1 MKYLAAVT
9 ACVFVTAC
17 NLNKNAKSIVSEDFT
32 DVRTSAKDQG
42 SAGSGDQ
49 TAIENSPNSNQ
60 NESGTKTEPSG
71 PSAGS
76 DMKTENKSEPTTNSG
91 PGKHLL
97 VPNRPVT
104 QISRCVGIPSNPND
118 PNSVTAPFASVLKT
132 LTATGKV
139 SQCEERM
146 ISDDAPAVIRDQL
159 AEVAKVTCE
168 AGMEFTA
175 SKECDPPQSGLQV
188 LAVTEADIAGQK
200 TSVYLRSTL
209 TFTNLTAEEKLAL
222 KLGLKQAIMGL
233 EAIPGLQS
241 KMTSDLE

>member
-1 MKYLAAVT
+1 MKYTVAITTCL
-9 ACVFVTAC
+9 FVSAC
-17 NLNKNAKSIVSEDFT
+17 NVNKNAKSIVSENFT
-32 DVRTSAKDQG
+32 DIRTSAKSQG

-49 TAIENSPNSNQ
+49 TAIESSPNSNQ
-60 NESGTKTEPSG
+60 NASGTKSDPSS

-76 DMKTENKSEPTTNSG
+76 GMQTENKTEPTSNSG

-97 VPNRPVT
+97 IPNRTVT
-104 QISRCVGIPSNPND
+104 QISRCIGIPSNPSD

-132 LTATGKV
+132 LAATGKV

-146 ISDDAPAVIRDQL
+146 ISDDAPAVMREQL

-175 SKECDPPQSGLQV
+175 TKECDPPQSGLQV
-188 LAVTEADIAGQK
+188 LAVTEADIGGQK
-200 TSVYLRSTL
+200 TSVYLRSTIS
-209 TFTNLTAEEKLAL
+209 FTNLSAEEKVAL
-222 KLGLKQAIMGL
+222 KLGLKQALMGL

-241 KMTSDLE
+241 KMTTDFE